1 MAHYRFKAKISD
13 DMVDAMEIIKNAGK
27 SIAAGHADKNAILT
41 NSWTNGLIAIL
52 LAFHRLKQWHQQCFH
67 IVCDPF

>member
-1 MAHYRFKAKISD
+1 MANYRFKAKISD

-41 NSWTNGLIAIL
+41 NLTAAYRKLESAKYYLD
-52 LAFHRLKQWHQQCFH
+52 RE
-67 IVCDPF
+67 

>member
-13 DMVDAMEIIKNAGK
+13 DMVDAMEIIKNSGK

-41 NSWTNGLIAIL
+41 NLTAAYRKLESAKYYLD
-52 LAFHRLKQWHQQCFH
+52 RE
-67 IVCDPF
+67 

>member
-13 DMVDAMEIIKNAGK
+13 DILDALQIIKSAGK

-41 NSWTNGLIAIL
+41 NLTAAYRKLESAKYYLD
-52 LAFHRLKQWHQQCFH
+52 RE
-67 IVCDPF
+67 